1 MNNIKIDSNIIEEYN
16 DNNIEIK
23 NNNITFKVSGDY
35 KVEYTNKTNNDIN
48 IVINDNVEI
57 KLYIKSINNEIDNK
71 VNYILNENSKLKIS
85 KYFQNNITN
94 QSININLN
102 GEKSNIIYNFSEIC
116 KKESNY
122 DIKIYHNNKKT
133 NSILSNKCIS
143 LENSITN
150 FYIDSILPKGNI
162 GCMMDQT
169 TKIMEIGNADS
180 HINPNMYIDE
190 SDVEAKHGSVIGKF
204 DENNIFYLMS
214 RGISR
219 KESILLLIKG
229 FILSNIEVNDDEKS
243 IILNEI
249 EENWR

>member
-1 MNNIKIDSNIIEEYN
+1 MNNIKLDSNTIKKYK
-16 DNNIEIK
+16 DNNIEIN
-23 NNNITFKVSGDY
+23 NNNITFKSNGEY
-35 KVEYTNKTNNDIN
+35 IIEYTNNNKNDIS

-85 KYFQNNITN
+85 KYYQNNITS
-94 QSININLN
+94 QQIYIYLN

-133 NSILSNKCIS
+133 DSILSNKCIS
-143 LENSITN
+143 LDNSITN
-150 FYIDSILPKGNI
+150 FNIDSILPKGNI
-162 GCMMDQT
+162 GCIMDQT

-204 DENNIFYLMS
+204 DESNIFYLMS

-219 KESILLLIKG
+219 KESILLLING
-229 FILSNIEVNDDEKS
+229 FILSNIEVDDDEKN
-243 IILNEI
+243 IILKEI
-249 EENWR
+249 EQNWR